1 MDIMRVIDFRT
12 LAGTEFSTVPLPRPR
27 VDIRAAL
34 KQVEPI
40 MQSVQE
46 RGAEALAEL
55 AKKFDGVCPPYLRVP
70 ESELVKAERQLSPE
84 LRQALQISIEHNRAG
99 HRAQLPIEK
108 NTQIIPG
115 GYVRQRWI
123 PVQRVGLYV
132 PGGLAVYPSSVI
144 HNAVAAQVAGVAEIA
159 LASPPQANY
168 GGLPHPVILAA
179 CQLLGIKEVYAVG
192 GAQAVAMFAYG
203 IPSGESASVP
213 ICKPVDMVTGPGNIF
228 VAAAKRYVKG
238 KVGIDA
244 EAGTTEIAILAD
256 ENANPEYVAA
266 DLLSQAEHDPA
277 AASLLITPSVELAQA
292 VNKAVARQ
300 AENTKH
306 RERVKQALSGEQ
318 SAIVI
323 TRDLDQA
330 AAAVNAYGP
339 EHLEIQ
345 TQDAAAWAT
354 KIVNAGAIFI
364 GDYTPVPLGDY
375 MAGSNHVLPTGGTAR
390 FSSGLNALTFLK
402 SVQEITYT
410 HAAMESLYAPL
421 HALATA
427 EDLPAHAHAL
437 AVRLEDLE
445 N

>member
-1 MDIMRVIDFRT
+1 M
-12 LAGTEFSTVPLPRPR
+12 
-27 VDIRAAL
+27 
-34 KQVEPI
+34 
-40 MQSVQE
+40 
-46 RGAEALAEL
+46 
-55 AKKFDGVCPPYLRVP
+55 
-70 ESELVKAERQLSPE
+70 
-84 LRQALQISIEHNRAG
+84 
-99 HRAQLPIEK
+99 
-108 NTQIIPG
+108 
-115 GYVRQRWI
+115 
-123 PVQRVGLYV
+123 
-132 PGGLAVYPSSVI
+132 
-144 HNAVAAQVAGVAEIA
+144 
-159 LASPPQANY
+159 
-168 GGLPHPVILAA
+168 
-179 CQLLGIKEVYAVG
+179 
-192 GAQAVAMFAYG
+192 
-203 IPSGESASVP
+203 
-213 ICKPVDMVTGPGNIF
+213 
-228 VAAAKRYVKG
+228 KG

-256 ENANPEYVAA
+256 EKANPEYVAA

-323 TRDLDQA
+323 TRDLEQA
-330 AAAVNAYGP
+330 AAVVNAYGP

-345 TQDAAAWAT
+345 TQDAAAWAA